1 MIMSLTVDDILDIC
15 TNELMRKTVIDQ
27 IIEKFKYIDDGECE
41 WFLGMKI
48 TQDYDEITI
57 SQEDFIKTITYEYP
71 SAYNTNVPGKP
82 GMKEGLDLWKDQ
94 VGLLGFGSSFHT
106 QIEAA
111 SRATEI
117 EIIRDALAG
126 ENKASLS
133 HPEVGINFIERLKQ
147 AKIIGTSK
155 EREKAEP
162 KAKEDHP
169 P

>member
-1 MIMSLTVDDILDIC
+1 MSLLM
-15 TNELMRKTVIDQ
+15 TNKWPTNNKLGRIVGREQACRLCGNGKETIGHIFRQCLKVR
-27 IIEKFKYIDDGECE
+27 EAYE
-41 WFLGMKI
+41 GMK
-48 TQDYDEITI
+48 
-57 SQEDFIKTITYEYP
+57 
-71 SAYNTNVPGKP
+71 AA

-106 QIEAA
+106 QIEAV
-111 SRATEI
+111 SRATMT

-155 EREKAEP
+155 ERENVEP